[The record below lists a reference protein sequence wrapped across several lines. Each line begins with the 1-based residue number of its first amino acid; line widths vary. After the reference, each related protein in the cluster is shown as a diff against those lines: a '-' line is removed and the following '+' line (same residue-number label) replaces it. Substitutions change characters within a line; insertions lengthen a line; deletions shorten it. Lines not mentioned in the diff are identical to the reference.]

1 MTQQYIQVGATPN
14 DGQGTPLRNS
24 FIISNNNFTELYA
37 RAQVNPPTSLRGSPG
52 DQPGWYAY
60 SSQYFYYCFAAYDG
74 VNDIWSQLTQSGN
87 VTATQIVNGTS
98 SIKIATA
105 NSSATV
111 SIANVA
117 NVVVFQ
123 AGGANISGY
132 LTVTGNVRGGNI
144 LTSGVISSTANITTS
159 GNISGNYI
167 LGNGSQLTGLP
178 DTYTNANVA
187 AFLPTYTGNLSPG
200 AIFTDGY
207 FYANGDPFVGNGG
220 GGGGNYTNANVAAF
234 LPTYT
239 GDLAGNNLALTG
251 SATVT
256 GNIDVTGNVNGI
268 VNGQLYGLVNAV
280 NLTYGTWDFGYI
292 VANTYSNPL
301 QWIFAQTSLGN
312 INMGTVIAPASIEI
326 DIGTIF

>member
-1 MTQQYIQVGATPN
+1 MTQQYIQVGAAPN

-24 FIISNNNFTELYA
+24 FIISNNNFSELYA
-37 RAQVNPPTSLRGSPG
+37 RAQVSPPTTLKGSPG

-74 VNDIWSQLTQSGN
+74 VNDIWAQLTQTGN
-87 VTATQIVNGTS
+87 VVATQIVNGTS

-111 SIANVA
+111 SIAGVA

-123 AGGANISGY
+123 AGGANIAGY
-132 LTVTGNVRGGNI
+132 VTATGNVRGGNI
-144 LTSGVISSTANITTS
+144 STTGVISSTGNITS
-159 GNISGNYI
+159 AGNISGNYI
-167 LGNGSQLTGLP
+167 LGNGSQLTGLAS
-178 DTYTNANVA
+178 TYNNANVA

-207 FYANGDPFVGNGG
+207 FYANGDPFVGGT
-220 GGGGNYTNANVAAF
+220 NYTDANVAAF
-234 LPTYT
+234 LPTYN
-239 GDLAGNNLALTG
+239 GDLAGNNLSLTG

-256 GNIDVTGNVNGI
+256 GNVDVTGNVNA
-268 VNGQLYGLVNAV
+268 VVTGQLYGLVNAV
-280 NLTYGTWDFGYI
+280 NPAYGTWDFGYI
-292 VANTYSNPL
+292 TANTYSNPI
-301 QWIFAQTSLGN
+301 QWIFGQTSLGN
-312 INMGTVIAPASIEI
+312 INMGTVISPSSISI